1 MVADGDGVRAN
12 MTASWLA
19 QMAWEVYVL
28 EDGVDGESLVV
39 EAVYPDR
46 PHPNPAPRAG
56 AYKRPYEGTDNPA
69 SAIQAYL
76 DWEYGLVAQLERDGT
91 HGFRVI

>member
-1 MVADGDGVRAN
+1 

-28 EDGVDGESLVV
+28 DDGLNGESLVV
-39 EAVYPDR
+39 EAAHAER
-46 PHPNPAPRAG
+46 ASAAAAPRAK

-69 SAIQAYL
+69 SAMQAYL

-91 HGFRVI
+91 HGFRVV